1 MSNKTIQ
8 DRVISACEQI
18 LLDQPYVSL
27 TEVFKVI
34 GLLQPIHE
42 DNWRKGKITELETLI
57 QGKSSKKA
65 EAIACL
71 KKWALE
77 NGLMPLKII
86 SYARTSGPKRR
97 LQYSRD
103 GDPEIESIFQTY
115 YFSPNL
121 TEKEL
126 RKLQDKLEDEPE
138 LVVFWVVSESQCSKC
153 NQELGKG
160 MFLLMEGN
168 NPLCLNCA
176 GVGDLVF
183 LSSGNP
189 KLTRR
194 AHNYSSKSA
203 VVVRFSKTR
212 KRYERQGILVQS
224 EALKKAESEI

>member
-8 DRVISACEQI
+8 ERVVSACERI
-18 LLDQPYVSL
+18 LQDKLYVCL

-34 GLLQPIHE
+34 GLLQQTHE
-42 DNWRKGKITELETLI
+42 DNWRKGKSAELETFI
-57 QGKSSKKA
+57 QGNSSKKV
-65 EAIACL
+65 EAIDCL

-86 SYARTSGPKRR
+86 SYVRTSGPKRR
-97 LQYSRD
+97 LKYSHD

-115 YFSPNL
+115 YFSSDL

-126 RKLQDKLEDEPE
+126 RKLQDKLEEEPE
-138 LVVFWVVSESQCSKC
+138 LIVFWTVSESQCSKC
-153 NQELGKG
+153 NQELTKGK
-160 MFLLMEGN
+160 FLLMEGDKA
-168 NPLCLNCA
+168 LCLNCA
-176 GVGDLVF
+176 GLGDLVF

-194 AHNYSSKSA
+194 AKGYSSKSV
-203 VVVRFSKTR
+203 VVVRYSKSR
-212 KRYERQGILVQS
+212 NRYERQGLLVQS